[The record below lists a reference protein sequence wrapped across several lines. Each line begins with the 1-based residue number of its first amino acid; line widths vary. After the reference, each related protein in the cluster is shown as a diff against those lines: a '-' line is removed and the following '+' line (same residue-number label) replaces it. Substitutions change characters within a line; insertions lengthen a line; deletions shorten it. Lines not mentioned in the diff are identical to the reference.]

1 VIDRASDHIVFAQSF
16 EVSPWV
22 VFREYVVPGEV
33 LGRGRV
39 MQVLPDVKT
48 ANKVV
53 EYTLRNAALSISG
66 VYTATDDGVI
76 NPYNVRLEPG
86 TILPVGSNDSSNP
99 SLRPLAR
106 AGDVNM
112 AVLVLN
118 DLRNNINKALFAEPF
133 GEIDQPV
140 HSATE
145 MALRN
150 QELVQNSGSAF
161 GRMQTEF
168 VEKIIKRT
176 VSILKSTGK
185 IPPFNVDG
193 KEVTIKHTSP
203 LARAQDQDDLVA
215 LNQYLATVAQLGP
228 EILNLAVKTED
239 MPAWIAKRLGVEQ
252 KLIRDEA
259 EKAQIKEQM
268 AQMMQQQAPEMA
280 NAAA

>member
-1 VIDRASDHIVFAQSF
+1 
-16 EVSPWV
+16 
-22 VFREYVVPGEV
+22 
-33 LGRGRV
+33 
-39 MQVLPDVKT
+39 
-48 ANKVV
+48 
-53 EYTLRNAALSISG
+53 
-66 VYTATDDGVI
+66 
-76 NPYNVRLEPG
+76 
-86 TILPVGSNDSSNP
+86 
-99 SLRPLAR
+99 
-106 AGDVNM
+106 M

>member
-1 VIDRASDHIVFAQSF
+1 
-16 EVSPWV
+16 
-22 VFREYVVPGEV
+22 
-33 LGRGRV
+33 